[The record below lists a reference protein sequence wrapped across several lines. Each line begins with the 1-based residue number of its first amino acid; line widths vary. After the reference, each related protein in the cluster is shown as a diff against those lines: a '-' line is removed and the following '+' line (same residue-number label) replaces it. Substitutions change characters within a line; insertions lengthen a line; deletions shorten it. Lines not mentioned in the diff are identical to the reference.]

1 MLPCLFSAV
10 FSAFKDK
17 SILLVISLD
26 IKTNEVTLNLKD
38 CLKIPKKKSPEK
50 GVAATSLKVKMLDCF
65 MGGFYTWD
73 KCRCFRR
80 WKQFQLNDAWKPWRH
95 DFRKSVKSCFTTAI
109 F

>member
-65 MGGFYTWD
+65 MGAFILGISAGVLGDGSNSSSMT
-73 KCRCFRR
+73 
-80 WKQFQLNDAWKPWRH
+80 LGSH
-95 DFRKSVKSCFTTAI
+95 GVTI
-109 F
+109 L